1 MVLPKEMG
9 SLVGCLVLPTA
20 TSPSSMEP
28 FQPLD
33 FVDSGG
39 LDAAIALSPEVVGQ
53 VASVGA
59 EDDEVGPLAPNPEA
73 LKPIRSP
80 IFDRDAMLA
89 RIDEVVFVK
98 KLGHLL
104 TFLDAACPGSGKVVA
119 CLLVEEGSTGKVKKV
134 KKALRAIGKKSGT
147 TGKASAAA

>member
-1 MVLPKEMG
+1 MVLSKEMG

-28 FQPLD
+28 IQPLD
-33 FVDSGG
+33 FMDSGG

-59 EDDEVGPLAPNPEA
+59 EDDELGRLLA
-73 LKPIRSP
+73 S
-80 IFDRDAMLA
+80 
-89 RIDEVVFVK
+89 
-98 KLGHLL
+98 
-104 TFLDAACPGSGKVVA
+104 LDATCPGSGKAVA

-134 KKALRAIGKKSGT
+134 KKALRAIGKKSGAI
-147 TGKASAAA
+147 GKASAAV